1 MTERIVSLH
10 AFYPSGDNGVDAYL
24 SHPTAPGP
32 WPAVIIVYEWWGL
45 EDHFRNLSRQL
56 AREGMVALVPDLY
69 HGKVTANPT
78 EAAKLKTSLDIDR
91 AIEEIINAVSY
102 LRSLPF
108 VSGQVGVMGFCM
120 GGGLALLAACRA
132 TEFSA
137 GVIYFPSIYPDTSEL
152 ENAAC
157 PLLFHYGTADA
168 VTPRSEIDRITETLK
183 RANKP
188 HELHLYEGANHA
200 FVNDT
205 HPEMYHKEATEAAW
219 PRTLEFFKRHMAL

>member
-10 AFYPSGDNGVDAYL
+10 AFYPSGDHGVDAYL

-137 GVIYFPSIYPDTSEL
+137 GVIYFPSIY
-152 ENAAC
+152 
-157 PLLFHYGTADA
+157 
-168 VTPRSEIDRITETLK
+168 
-183 RANKP
+183 
-188 HELHLYEGANHA
+188 
-200 FVNDT
+200 
-205 HPEMYHKEATEAAW
+205 
-219 PRTLEFFKRHMAL
+219 